1 MANERNMI
9 WNYPL
14 LTTSENKQG
23 KRTFTPKEFSY
34 ETVGVDFSVKGGLRP
49 FPGFTEAH
57 VFSSLPSAARHG
69 VGSEV
74 IDVFPVSFRIG
85 TEYFGYGIVYRAKQ
99 DAGNSGTVTNGV
111 YRLLY

>member
-1 MANERNMI
+1 MANERNMV

-23 KRTFTPKEFSY
+23 KKTFTPKDFSY

-49 FPGFTEAH
+49 FPGFTKAH
-57 VFSSLPSAARHG
+57 AFTSLDAEARHG

-74 IDVFPVSFRIG
+74 IDLFPVSFRIG
-85 TEYFGYGIVYRAKQ
+85 TEYYGYGFVYRAKQ
-99 DAGNSGTVTNGV
+99 DANNGGSATTGDIW
-111 YRLLY
+111 